1 MILMQLNDLSKSFG
15 ADEIL
20 ANIKLEINENDR
32 IAIVGRNGTGKSTLL
47 KMMAGELSYDKGELF
62 KPKDLTIGYLTQH
75 TSLESDKTIWD
86 EMLTVFDQLLVKQ
99 QELRQLEEKM
109 TMADTLSEADY
120 EQLLLDYDKKQ
131 QAFDTNGGYRYE
143 ADMKAVL
150 TGLNFQDVD
159 YSTPINELS
168 GGQKARLALGKL
180 LLKKPDLL
188 I

>member
-1 MILMQLNDLSKSFG
+1 
-15 ADEIL
+15 
-20 ANIKLEINENDR
+20 
-32 IAIVGRNGTGKSTLL
+32 
-47 KMMAGELSYDKGELF
+47 MAGELSYDKGELF

-131 QAFDTNGGYRYE
+131 QECVTNGVNLNTGEKMDVY
-143 ADMKAVL
+143 D
-150 TGLNFQDVD
+150 GLNFEDVD
-159 YSTPINELS
+159 YRI
-168 GGQKARLALGKL
+168 
-180 LLKKPDLL
+180 L
-188 I
+188 IK

>member
-1 MILMQLNDLSKSFG
+1 
-15 ADEIL
+15 
-20 ANIKLEINENDR
+20 
-32 IAIVGRNGTGKSTLL
+32 
-47 KMMAGELSYDKGELF
+47 
-62 KPKDLTIGYLTQH
+62 
-75 TSLESDKTIWD
+75 LESDKTIWD

-150 TGLNFQDVD
+150 TGGNLQDVD

-168 GGQKARLALGKL
+168 GVQKARLSLGKL
-180 LLKKPDLL
+180 LLKKLDLL
-188 I
+188 ILDAPTNHLDIETMAWLENYLSSYPGDVVIVSHNR